1 MQWRSLSFDISYAY
15 DSVYS
20 VTNLCYEFTPNPN
33 APLPTGATNAG
44 TCTVANSPNNG
55 ASDLYL
61 GNGYYNVPA
70 NYFYG
75 AINYAPSKYVR
86 LLGGANVNHLGGSA
100 EQLNPLMVPG
110 AIASQ
115 GVSPFADVQVN
126 VAKQW
131 IWHGN
136 WTHESYQEADGPGP
150 AARSFHGEL
159 LTLGVRWTF

>member
-1 MQWRSLSFDISYAY
+1 
-15 DSVYS
+15 
-20 VTNLCYEFTPNPN
+20 
-33 APLPTGATNAG
+33 
-44 TCTVANSPNNG
+44 
-55 ASDLYL
+55 
-61 GNGYYNVPA
+61 
-70 NYFYG
+70 
-75 AINYAPSKYVR
+75 
-86 LLGGANVNHLGGSA
+86 
-100 EQLNPLMVPG
+100 LNPLMVPG